1 MLKFLRP
8 PPRQSNTNRRSISD
22 RMGLAFEQV
31 QNDQYDMSITT
42 IVEGGKI
49 VLPPD
54 VHWPSGTVVRVE
66 PVESQPPT
74 LWETL
79 KEFDG
84 MADDLPADLA
94 ANIDHCVHGHR
105 RP

>member
-1 MLKFLRP
+1 M
-8 PPRQSNTNRRSISD
+8 S
-22 RMGLAFEQV
+22 LAFEQLPSE
-31 QNDQYDMSITT
+31 QYGMSIATT
-42 IVEGGKI
+42 VEGGKI

-79 KEFDG
+79 KDFDG
-84 MADDLPADLA
+84 MAGDLPADLA
-94 ANIDHCVHGHR
+94 ANIDHYVHAHR

>member
-1 MLKFLRP
+1 
-8 PPRQSNTNRRSISD
+8 
-22 RMGLAFEQV
+22 MGLVSGRVPSE
-31 QNDQYDMSITT
+31 QYDTSITT
-42 IVEGGKI
+42 TVEGGAI

-79 KEFDG
+79 KDFDG
-84 MADDLPADLA
+84 MASDLPADRA
-94 ANIDHCVHGHR
+94 GNM
-105 RP
+105 

>member
-1 MLKFLRP
+1 MA
-8 PPRQSNTNRRSISD
+8 
-22 RMGLAFEQV
+22 LAFQRVSSEECG
-31 QNDQYDMSITT
+31 MSITT
-42 IVEGGKI
+42 TVEGGKI

-74 LWETL
+74 LWEAL

-84 MADDLPADLA
+84 IAGDLPADLA
-94 ANIDHCVHGHR
+94 ANIDHYVHAHQ